1 MTFNLASFLNMT
13 LKAWEMKEKIEKLDF
28 KTKNFHNI
36 GQYHKNIIIVKRK
49 PRERK
54 KIFIN
59 YLSDKSLICRLHK
72 ELNKKTTQFK
82 RRQSTWID
90 ISTKTDINSP

>member
-1 MTFNLASFLNMT
+1 
-13 LKAWEMKEKIEKLDF
+13 MKNKRKIRKTRLQNQKLS
-28 KTKNFHNI
+28 KTI
-36 GQYHKNIIIVKRK
+36 GHYQKIIIVKRK

-59 YLSDKSLICRLHK
+59 HLSVKSLICRLHK

-82 RRQSTWID
+82 RRQRTWID
-90 ISTKTDINSP
+90 ISMKTDINSP